1 MSRDNTNKK
10 NIVNNISNVVG
21 IPSSYAAKLLDD
33 LIFIL
38 ATNVF
43 KNKYLKIKNFGS
55 FNLKKKKKRIG
66 RNPKNKKSYDIME
79 RNVLTFKTASVLTKK
94 VNINVKK

>member
-38 ATNVF
+38 TTNVF
-43 KNKYLKIKNFGS
+43 KNKYLKIKS
-55 FNLKKKKKRIG
+55 RLKKRKLEILFLELQQ
-66 RNPKNKKSYDIME
+66 I
-79 RNVLTFKTASVLTKK
+79 LFQLLHL
-94 VNINVKK
+94 